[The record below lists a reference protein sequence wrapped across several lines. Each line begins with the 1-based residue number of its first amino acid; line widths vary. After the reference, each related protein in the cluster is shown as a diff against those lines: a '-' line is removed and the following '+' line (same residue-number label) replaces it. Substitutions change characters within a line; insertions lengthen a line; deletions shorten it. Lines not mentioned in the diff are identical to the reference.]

1 MIVCRIGFPGKRKK
15 NALNYK
21 RRKIFFV
28 HPKLN
33 RMKEEWH
40 ANSFENIWLSS
51 KNLADFN
58 FHYFTAIKQQTKQV
72 SFPSISGPSPLY
84 LGAGA
89 FLCLS
94 HNRLF
99 TPLAKKARD
108 KLRGFKEWGFCLLLL
123 CYITQG
129 MLIFI
134 RAFMSQLVMAHV
146 TALPTPVSPQS
157 DLSNIFFSYG
167 ALTLAQLIHH
177 LQQEF
182 RCNPGKTREGKKRES
197 VFVPLPAQLQTAN
210 QSIYSIKGHSTW

>member
-1 MIVCRIGFPGKRKK
+1 
-15 NALNYK
+15 
-21 RRKIFFV
+21 
-28 HPKLN
+28 
-33 RMKEEWH
+33 MKEEWH
-40 ANSFENIWLSS
+40 ADSFENTCLSS

-58 FHYFTAIKQQTKQV
+58 FHYFTAIRQQTKQV
-72 SFPSISGPSPLY
+72 PFPSISGPSPLY

-94 HNRLF
+94 RNRLF

-108 KLRGFKEWGFCLLLL
+108 QLRGFKEQGFCLLLL

-157 DLSNIFFSYG
+157 DLSNIFFLTVHLHWPSWFIICSKNSG
-167 ALTLAQLIHH
+167 AIQGRQGKERKESQSLYHRQPNCKQQTNLSTALKAIPLGSAKIHGVIFWIQVLMAGML
-177 LQQEF
+177 LQWF
-182 RCNPGKTREGKKRES
+182 
-197 VFVPLPAQLQTAN
+197 
-210 QSIYSIKGHSTW
+210 

>member
-1 MIVCRIGFPGKRKK
+1 MIVCRIGFPGERKK

-146 TALPTPVSPQS
+146 TALPTPVSLQS
-157 DLSNIFFSYG
+157 DLSNIFFF
-167 ALTLAQLIHH
+167 L
-177 LQQEF
+177 
-182 RCNPGKTREGKKRES
+182 RCTYIGPADSSSAARIQVQSREDKGRKEKRVS
-197 VFVPLPAQLQTAN
+197 LCTAASPTAN
-210 QSIYSIKGHSTW
+210 SKPIYLQH